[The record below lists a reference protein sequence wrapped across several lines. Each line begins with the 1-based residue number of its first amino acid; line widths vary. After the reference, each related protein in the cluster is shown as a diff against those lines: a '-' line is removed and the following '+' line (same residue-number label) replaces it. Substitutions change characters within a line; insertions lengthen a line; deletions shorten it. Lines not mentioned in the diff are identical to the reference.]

1 MLKDLRELEKD
12 INFIKLELEKNLS
25 NEDRNLLLTLMD
37 LQNIKQKRLW
47 NLADIRIDED
57 KKCAY
62 KLINELENKEEFFIG
77 GEVICYLLI
86 LQTL

>member
-1 MLKDLRELEKD
+1 MITLTSS
-12 INFIKLELEKNLS
+12 IKLKIAG
-25 NEDRNLLLTLMD
+25 NLLSLNDND
-37 LQNIKQKRLW
+37 LILASGII
-47 NLADIRIDED
+47 ADIRIDED

-77 GEVICYLLI
+77 GEVICYSLI